1 MAASRAAAKP
11 ATVKGV
17 AIRLGT
23 MLLARVPLQLLL
35 MVLVRL
41 RSITIATLL
50 SSRSMFNVLSYLP
63 RLICSLF
70 GDSLAD

>member
-1 MAASRAAAKP
+1 
-11 ATVKGV
+11 
-17 AIRLGT
+17 

-50 SSRSMFNVLSYLP
+50 TSRSTFNLLSYLP
-63 RLICSLF
+63 RLIRSLF